1 MKFQTEKE
9 PHSSAG
15 VGPSRE
21 EASMGW
27 FFRKLPESQ
36 KEGALMLVRHLQE
49 MLAYQQLAMEIYNDA
64 FAAVVG
70 DPPHGAEVWAR
81 PRPKAAFDSPALVS
95 DIIIPA
101 LEKKIEIL
109 KLMET
114 KHQMASALASSKL
127 QVPYQ
132 EMTSAIH
139 VALDRAQLQYNGF
152 TRWVQSPQTAVDIT
166 RLDEPERLA
175 ADRAIKALN
184 DLIKRVGLT
193 SDEWIDINQEAFNS
207 VRAYL
212 GLVPLDRDVFRS
224 RYFLGLTGE
233 RVRFF
238 GD

>member
-1 MKFQTEKE
+1 
-9 PHSSAG
+9 
-15 VGPSRE
+15 
-21 EASMGW
+21 MGW
-27 FFRKLPESQ
+27 FSRKLPDSE
-36 KEGALMLVRHLQE
+36 KEGALVLVCHLQE
-49 MLAYQQLAMEIYNDA
+49 MLAYQQLTMETYNDA
-64 FAAVVG
+64 FVAVAG

-81 PRPKAAFDSPALVS
+81 PEVAFYSPALVS
-95 DIIIPA
+95 DIIVPA

-114 KHQMASALASSKL
+114 KHQLASALVPSKL

-132 EMTSAIH
+132 EMTSAIR

-152 TRWVQSPQTAVDIT
+152 TRWVQSPQTAVNVT
-166 RLDEPERLA
+166 RLDKPERLA

-184 DLIKRVGLT
+184 DLIKRLGST
-193 SDEWIDINQEAFNS
+193 SDEWMDINQEAFNS
-207 VRAYL
+207 VRTYL

>member
-1 MKFQTEKE
+1 
-9 PHSSAG
+9 
-15 VGPSRE
+15 
-21 EASMGW
+21 MGW
-27 FFRKLPESQ
+27 FSRKLPESQ
-36 KEGALMLVRHLQE
+36 KEGALLLVRHLQE

-81 PRPKAAFDSPALVS
+81 PKAAFHSPALVS
-95 DIIIPA
+95 DIIVPA

-114 KHQMASALASSKL
+114 KHQLASALAPSKL

-132 EMTSAIH
+132 EMTSAIR
-139 VALDRAQLQYNGF
+139 VALDRAQLQYHGF
-152 TRWVQSPQTAVDIT
+152 TRWVQSPQTAIDVT

-175 ADRAIKALN
+175 ADHAIKALN

-193 SDEWIDINQEAFNS
+193 SDEWMDINQEAFNS
-207 VRAYL
+207 VRTYL

-238 GD
+238 SD